1 MSNGNVG
8 IKHQKFEE
16 LDSYIDGISDRKGAL
31 ISILHKSQ
39 ELFGYLP
46 QEVQL
51 HVARKLD
58 IPAAKVNGVVTFYS
72 FFSEEPKGEH
82 VISLCMGTACFVRG
96 AETILNEFEDQLKIK
111 AGETTTDG
119 KFTID
124 VLRCVG
130 ACGLA
135 PVVMIDGKVHG
146 RVKKEQVAKLLA
158 SVELADED

>member
-1 MSNGNVG
+1 MCSVN
-8 IKHQKFEE
+8 ITHQKFTE
-16 LDSYIDGISDRKGAL
+16 LDDYIDSLEERDGAL

-96 AETILNEFEDQLKIK
+96 AEDILHEFEDRLKIK
-111 AGETTTDG
+111 AGETTADG
-119 KFTID
+119 RFTLDI
-124 VLRCVG
+124 LRCVG

-135 PVVMIDGKVHG
+135 PVVTIDGRVHG
-146 RVKKEQVAKLLA
+146 RVKKEQVVDLIK
-158 SVELADED
+158 SVDLVEA

>member
-1 MSNGNVG
+1 MSSVQLV
-8 IKHQKFEE
+8 HQKFTE
-16 LDSYIDGISDRKGAL
+16 LDDYIDSLEEREGAL

-51 HVARKLD
+51 HIARKLD

-96 AETILNEFEDQLKIK
+96 AEDILHEFEGKLKIK
-111 AGETTTDG
+111 AGETTPDG
-119 KFTID
+119 RFTLD
-124 VLRCVG
+124 MLRCVG

-135 PVVMIDGKVHG
+135 PVVTIDGQVHG
-146 RVKKEQVAKLLA
+146 RVTKEQVAGLIA
-158 SVELADED
+158 GVSQEET